1 MLEMLFSAP
10 FLTVGAGGAIAI
22 LGGALALGIRHGFDW
37 DHIAAITDITSA
49 TAATAAT
56 PARERTLSEE
66 PAVVLSRAGST
77 WELEAAMAG
86 AGHGGVTG
94 TALPNARPG
103 SPYRLAGYVSH
114 HRTPLL
120 LGTMY
125 ALGHGSMVVVL
136 GLMAV
141 LFKGIL
147 PDWIDP
153 IMERVVG
160 VTLLLLAAYLFY
172 SVFRYF
178 RGGEFRIRSRW
189 MLVFAGVGRAW
200 RWAAN
205 RVTGRVHEHAH
216 NRATDQQYGAGTAY
230 GIGLIHGVGAETG
243 TQVLIIGAAV
253 GAGSKGM
260 SVATLLVFV
269 VGLLIS
275 NSIITITSTTGFIS
289 AQRRQIIYVAIG
301 IVAAVFSL
309 VIGLV
314 FLSRSADLLPDLD
327 PFVRWIGG
335 PG

>member
-1 MLEMLFSAP
+1 MLQALLSVP
-10 FLTVGAGGAIAI
+10 FLAIGVGGTLAI
-22 LGGALALGIRHGFDW
+22 LGGALALGIRHGIDW

-49 TAATAAT
+49 TAVALA
-56 PARERTLSEE
+56 PERARAGE
-66 PAVVLSRAGST
+66 PAVVLSWSGSS
-77 WELEAAMAG
+77 WELEG
-86 AGHGGVTG
+86 ALVGAHHGGG
-94 TALPNARPG
+94 SLSSAKLPEQDPA
-103 SPYRLAGYVSH
+103 SFERLARYARQ
-114 HRTPLL
+114 HRTPLF

-136 GLMAV
+136 GLAAI
-141 LFKGIL
+141 LFREIL

-178 RGGEFRIRSRW
+178 RGGEFRMRSRW
-189 MLVFAGVGRAW
+189 MLVFAGISRGW
-200 RWAAN
+200 RWATDKAM
-205 RVTGRVHEHAH
+205 GRAHAH
-216 NRATDQQYGAGTAY
+216 AHAHVTEQQYGARTAY

-275 NSIITITSTTGFIS
+275 NSFVTIASTTGFIS
-289 AQRRQIIYVAIG
+289 ARRRQGIYVG
-301 IVAAVFSL
+301 VGVVAAIFSL
-309 VIGLV
+309 IVGLM
-314 FLSRSADLLPDLD
+314 FLFQSADVLPDLD
-327 PFVRWIGG
+327 PYFRWIGG